1 MPFRLHAAVEVLRQE
16 AEAQAETPEN
26 TAMLPEQDS
35 EPEQEPE
42 SQEAQEAEPTQPMD
56 LPEQAPAEPPEE
68 SEATEDVQESEQ
80 EEMDLPEQAPDEE
93 VPAVDQ
99 AEDATTEDSA
109 AAMEVPEREEVQPGE
124 AGWEELLTEFDPP
137 AMEEQKDDP
146 YARAMADVD
155 WKMVLQS
162 RSEALA

>member
-1 MPFRLHAAVEVLRQE
+1 MDADDDEVEQP
-16 AEAQAETPEN
+16 Q
-26 TAMLPEQDS
+26 Q
-35 EPEQEPE
+35 QEPE
-42 SQEAQEAEPTQPMD
+42 TQPMD

-68 SEATEDVQESEQ
+68 SEATEDVQEPEQ
-80 EEMDLPEQAPDEE
+80 EDMDLPEQAPDEE

-137 AMEEQKDDP
+137 EMEEQKDDP